1 MRRIMCRA
9 KIHRA
14 TVTGADLHYEG
25 SITIDQALLEAAD
38 LRPYEK
44 VLVVNVNTGDRFE
57 TYTIVGERD
66 SGAIQLNGAAA
77 RLAQVGDLVIIIAFG
92 SFDDAE
98 LRADFA
104 PRKVFV
110 DAQNRIRH
118 VTG

>member
-1 MRRIMCRA
+1 MCRA

-14 TVTGADLHYEG
+14 TVTGADLNYEG
-25 SITIDQALLEAAD
+25 SITIDEALLEAAD

-57 TYTIVGERD
+57 TYTIVGDRG
-66 SGAIQLNGAAA
+66 SGTIQLNGAAA

-92 SFDDAE
+92 EFEDAE
-98 LRADFA
+98 LGADFA

-110 DAQNRIRH
+110 DGANRI
-118 VTG
+118 TSAS